1 LKAMKI
7 RAIIREI
14 SGPRSALTI
23 LEYTDTLTGLCIT
36 IAVSLVT
43 PLRAFKLEW
52 NEVYFIKSEL
62 PYREFRRLLKHI
74 PEFRHTSGDYCQDVV
89 QYIKT
94 EIIKK
99 RLTGS

>member
-1 LKAMKI
+1 MKI
-7 RAIIREI
+7 KAVIREI
-14 SGPRSALTI
+14 TGPRCALTI

-36 IAVSLVT
+36 IAVSMVP

-62 PYREFRRLLKHI
+62 PYREYRRLLKNV
-74 PEFRHTSGDYCQDVV
+74 PEFRHTSVDYNQDIV
-89 QYIKT
+89 QYIRS

-99 RLTGS
+99 RLMGS